1 VAGGASRGG
10 SGAGAAA
17 HPLLWPG
24 LSLLAGIGLADRWPG
39 LQPLAAWCLAAAGL
53 GLAAWLWWGPARGRR
68 RLPLLALV
76 CLVLGA
82 GLLAWQRAQPLPPDH
97 LRGRADNTPRE
108 LVAQVVGAPQPG
120 GQGLRLLAR
129 AESLDGQP
137 VAGLLTLS
145 LPGDAPEPVVGH
157 RLAARVKLKPV
168 VGFANP
174 GSFDYAAFMA
184 QQDLYVQAFAG
195 KRADLRDLGAGPG
208 GWRIRLEAARQDLGR
223 AFDRLGRGEAAG
235 LLRALVL
242 GQRGGL
248 EPATRQAFAA
258 TGTAHLLAISGL
270 HLGLVWGWSYLVL
283 RLLLAAWPALAL
295 RWGALKPAAALA
307 LVPALG
313 YSLLAGGSTPT
324 LRALVM
330 AACLVAALLAERPYR
345 PAGGL
350 ALAALVIG
358 LLWPEAPLTLSFQL
372 SFTAVAAILL
382 AAAPL
387 ARRLTGQRGWRRWLG
402 GLAGWLALSALVALA
417 TWPLAARHF
426 HQIPWLSV
434 PANALAIPL
443 VAMIALPLALVG
455 TGLAWV
461 WPAAGDWL
469 LHLAAWPAGAGLAVI
484 KWLAGL
490 PGAVSFVAGPGPWAV
505 ALLYAAALAGLCLAR
520 PWRWR
525 AGAALAALAL
535 TVWWAEARPPD
546 PDGRLRV
553 WVLDVGQGSATVAR
567 LPDGRVLVV
576 DAGGGRG
583 AVDTGQAVVAPFLWS
598 LGLGRADFLACSHSH
613 PDHSGG
619 MPFLARW
626 LDPAEVW
633 HNGEPPN
640 SGPYGQLLELAGQGG
655 AALLGPGELAG
666 RSELGGARL
675 RVAWPPPG
683 SEGWRLS
690 ENNRSLWIGLGLG
703 DTWLWL
709 PGDNGPGIERRVLPE
724 LPRGGEQIL
733 VAAHHGGK
741 GSCGAELL
749 AALAPRAVVISA
761 GCANG
766 FGMPRPEVRAR
777 VEASGAV
784 LYWTGISGCLELTS
798 DGQRW
803 SVRPWLTEGR
813 ACPWP

>member
-1 VAGGASRGG
+1 MGAVGGGQAGRGGAEV
-10 SGAGAAA
+10 
-17 HPLLWPG
+17 HPLLWPALG
-24 LSLLAGIGLADRWPG
+24 LLAGIWLADRWPG
-39 LQPLAAWCLAAAGL
+39 LQPLAPWCLAAAGL
-53 GLAAWLWWGPARGRR
+53 GFLAWLGQGPARGRR
-68 RLPLLALV
+68 LLPLLALA

-82 GLLAWQRAQPLPPDH
+82 GLLAWGRGQTLPPDH
-97 LRGRADNTPRE
+97 LRGQADNTPRD
-108 LVAQVVGAPQPG
+108 LVAQVVGAPQPAG
-120 GQGLRLLAR
+120 HGSKLLAR

-137 VAGLLTLS
+137 VSGLLSLS

-174 GSFDYAAFMA
+174 GSFDYAEFLAL
-184 QQDLYVQAFAG
+184 QDLYVQAYAG
-195 KRADLRDLGAGPG
+195 RRADLRDLGPGPG
-208 GWRIRLEAARQDLGR
+208 GWRVRLEAARQRLGQ
-223 AFDRLGRGEAAG
+223 AFGRLGRGEAAG

-248 EPATRQAFAA
+248 EPETRQAFAA
-258 TGTAHLLAISGL
+258 TGAAHLLAISGL
-270 HLGLVWGWSYLVL
+270 HLGLVWGWSFLAL

-295 RWGALKPAAALA
+295 RVSAPKLAAGLA

-324 LRALVM
+324 LRALTM
-330 AACLVAALLAERPYR
+330 AACLVAALMAERPYR

-350 ALAALVIG
+350 ALAALVVG

-387 ARRLTGQRGWRRWLG
+387 ARRLAGRRGWRRWLG

-443 VAMIALPLALVG
+443 VAMLALPLALVG
-455 TGLAWV
+455 GGLALV

-469 LHLAAWPAGAGLAVI
+469 LGLATWPAGAGLTVI

-490 PGAVSFVAGPGPWAV
+490 PGAVSFVAGPGPWALV
-505 ALLYAAALAGLCLAR
+505 LLYAAALAGLCLAR

-525 AGAALAALAL
+525 AGAALAVLALA
-535 TVWWAEARPPD
+535 VWWAEARPLA
-546 PDGRLRV
+546 PDGKLRV
-553 WVLDVGQGSATVAR
+553 WVLDVGQGSAAVAR

-583 AVDTGQAVVAPFLWS
+583 DVDTGQAVVAPFLWS

-613 PDHSGG
+613 PDHAGG
-619 MPFLARW
+619 LPFLARW

-640 SGPYGQLLELAGQGG
+640 QGPYGRLLELAGQGG
-655 AALLGPGELAG
+655 AALRGPEDLAG
-666 RSELGGARL
+666 RSELGGASL
-675 RVAWPPPG
+675 RVLWPPPG
-683 SEGWRLS
+683 SQDWRLS
-690 ENNRSLWIGLGLG
+690 ENDRSLWIGLGLG
-703 DTWLWL
+703 RTWLWL
-709 PGDNGPGIERRVLPE
+709 PGDSGPGIERRVLPD

-733 VAAHHGGK
+733 VAAHHGGR
-741 GSCGAELL
+741 GSCSAELL
-749 AALAPRAVVISA
+749 AALRPRVVVFSA

-777 VEASGAV
+777 VAAAGAA

-798 DGQRW
+798 DGERW
-803 SVRPWLTEGR
+803 SVRPWLAEGR
-813 ACPWP
+813 PCPWP